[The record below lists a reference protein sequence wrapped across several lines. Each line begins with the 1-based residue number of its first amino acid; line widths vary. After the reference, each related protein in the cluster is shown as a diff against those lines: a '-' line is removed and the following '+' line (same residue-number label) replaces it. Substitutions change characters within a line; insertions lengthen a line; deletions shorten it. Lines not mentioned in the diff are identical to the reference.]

1 MTNKIDFRVLIV
13 SFGLILFLF
22 APGSLFWNYTLLAT
36 YPSDITYPLWAPGIN
51 YFDIYWLVC
60 TCLILIS
67 GLPKKIGFNFYVFS
81 VMAFWLVVWSFILI
95 TVNGFDVSVY
105 HDGFL
110 MTYRIVILY
119 FIFSF
124 CARQNKLYFLITTVS
139 FCVVVLVLISLGA
152 VVIMGYEGVI
162 GGRINLLGM
171 GPNVSGDTV
180 AIVFG
185 LLVFLR
191 KEMNLSRPVFY
202 ISLLILSV
210 YLPFTG
216 SRRILFYWFLL
227 LFFYCFHV
235 GAMRR
240 FLIVVALFFMV
251 LASFG
256 YMFFAESFSD
266 SSLISIV
273 RLFDTVEQIRTGGF
287 VDGRSGMYQTALAV
301 IDSFPFGLGGSD
313 WLIQTE
319 MQKIGVGSHTHNV
332 FLQFYLKVGPLL
344 LIPVVAVIWFFSKNN
359 LRGVGYI
366 WVIVFIQNMTGHG
379 LWNQKYLLVIVFLV
393 VISLRQ
399 IVNSENKFSR

>member
-1 MTNKIDFRVLIV
+1 MTNKIDFRVLFV
-13 SFGLILFLF
+13 SFGLILFLL
-22 APGSLFWNYTLLAT
+22 APGSLFWNDTLLSAF
-36 YPSDITYPLWAPGIN
+36 PSDITYPLWAPGIN
-51 YFDIYWLVC
+51 YLDIYWLVC

-67 GLPKKIGFNFYVFS
+67 GLPKKISFYFFVVS
-81 VMAFWLVVWSFILI
+81 LIALLLVAWSFILI
-95 TVNGFDVSVY
+95 AVNGFDVSVY

-110 MTYRIVILY
+110 MTYRIVILF

-124 CARQNKLYFLITTVS
+124 CARQNQLNVLVKVVS
-139 FCVVVLVLISLGA
+139 FCVFILVLISLGA

-162 GGRINLLGM
+162 GGRVNLLGM

-185 LLVFLR
+185 ILIFMR
-191 KEMNLSRPVFY
+191 KDINLSRPVFY
-202 ISLLILSV
+202 ISLLILSL

-240 FLIVVALFFMV
+240 FLTGLAIFVMV
-251 LASFG
+251 MASFS
-256 YMFFAESFSD
+256 YLFLADSFTD
-266 SSLISIV
+266 RSLISIV
-273 RLFDTVEQIRTGGF
+273 RLFETFEQIRTGEL
-287 VDGRSGMYQTALAV
+287 VDGRSDMYQTALGV
-301 IDSFPFGLGGSD
+301 IGSFPFGLGGSD

-332 FLQFYLKVGPLL
+332 FLQSYLKIGPLL
-344 LIPVVAVIWFFSKNN
+344 FIPVVAATLFFYRNN

-379 LWNQKYLLVIVFLV
+379 FWNQKYLLVVILLL
-393 VISLRQ
+393 VISLRR
-399 IVNSENKFSR
+399 IVKSENRFAR